1 MQTVRFVTV
10 AKKIFLLQINDLDST
25 LNGLSNFRVSCK
37 LCVMASNNNNNSSKQ
52 HICRHTPRHSKPD
65 IKSHLEENER
75 LAELSPKSLVK
86 LKREAYFP
94 KFCARHRRPT
104 EGSEAS
110 NLLSELASTR
120 SRRRSPSGRSQ
131 FSVNSAGSKFERR
144 SLNCF
149 AKVKAYH

>member
-1 MQTVRFVTV
+1 MTSTSTIPGKASRTDESKYM
-10 AKKIFLLQINDLDST
+10 ATGIDSKIFRIH
-25 LNGLSNFRVSCK
+25 FRVSCK
-37 LCVMASNNNNNSSKQ
+37 LCVMASNNNNSKQ
-52 HICRHTPRHSKPD
+52 HVCRHTPRLSKPD
-65 IKSHLEENER
+65 IRAHLEDEHVS
-75 LAELSPKSLVK
+75 ELSPKSLVK
-86 LKREAYFP
+86 LRREAYFP

-144 SLNCF
+144 SLNF
-149 AKVKAYH
+149 LSKLKA